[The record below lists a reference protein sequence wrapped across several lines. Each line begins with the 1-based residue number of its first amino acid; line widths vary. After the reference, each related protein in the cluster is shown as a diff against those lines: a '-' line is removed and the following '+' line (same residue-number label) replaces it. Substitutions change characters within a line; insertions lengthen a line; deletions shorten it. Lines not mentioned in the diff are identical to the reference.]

1 MTRQRRSIAQT
12 VGIPI
17 LIAAVVVGLG
27 FGQTATIEGQV
38 QTYTCAAPG
47 GFAGEAVVPVAP
59 ILLTS
64 LKTIA
69 NPVLPTDPLT
79 GAVVLRGDLV
89 DYVANLQA
97 AIRLGKAFF
106 WDMQVG
112 SDNQTACATC
122 HFNAGGDIRDRNQ
135 LSPGPNG
142 SWDQVYYAPN
152 STLFPGGFPFTISD
166 AKPLPNP
173 TVPYP
178 DANAPSAPK
187 IFDTDNIVGSQGVR
201 KSTFSGIDAKGNEL
215 TIPVAD
221 ATFSVGGKNVRQV
234 TGKNAPPV
242 INAVFNHRNFFNS
255 RAQPEFNGVNPFG
268 QRDLSARVWVVNS
281 LGGATSTNIVIKNAS
296 LASQAVGPVLNDVEM
311 SAAGRTFPDVAR
323 KLLLRKPLGLQQVSA
338 ADSVLGPL
346 ADSPKGLTTSYAAL
360 IQKAFT
366 PKWWNSTAQVQVGT
380 KLMSMTEANFS
391 LFWGLS
397 VMLYEATLVS
407 DDSPLDR
414 FLMYRSVPGGVPN
427 PTLLDPVVA
436 RVGGSVTHDNIIN
449 GLTLFEMPPPP
460 APGPNGVGCML
471 CHGGAELTNASVR
484 ALTAGVEPLDQN
496 FKKFGFDLRMERMFM
511 QIPPVAP
518 NMNQVALDTATYQ
531 MTATNTTTGAT
542 APVRIATYD
551 TGFYNVGVR
560 PTADDPG
567 LDATDPWGKFLSFTR
582 FLQTTQLNP
591 SFIKVPGNGLACG
604 GAIVNNT
611 SGFPLLSGG
620 LKKTEA
626 TDTAG
631 SFKVLALRNTEL
643 NGPYFHNGGKATL
656 AQVLDFYSIGGDFSN
671 ATLAPLIRPLI
682 DPLTGAP
689 LKAEQK
695 NDLLMML
702 LSLTDERVLKE
713 QAPFDHPELSVPNG
727 DNPPGVDNLMT
738 RPAVGAAG
746 GADIPRFLSLS
757 PFVR

>member
-1 MTRQRRSIAQT
+1 MATQRKSLGPA
-12 VGIPI
+12 VAI
-17 LIAAVVVGLG
+17 LIVTAAMVLGLDQAG
-27 FGQTATIEGQV
+27 IQAQI
-38 QTYTCAAPG
+38 QTYQCAAPG

-64 LKTIA
+64 LKTVA
-69 NPVLPTDPLT
+69 NPVIPPDPLT
-79 GAVVLRGDLV
+79 GAPTIRGDLV
-89 DYVANLQA
+89 DYIANLQA
-97 AIRLGKAFF
+97 AIQLGKAFF

-112 SDNQTACATC
+112 SDNKTACATC
-122 HFNAGGDIRDRNQ
+122 HFQAGGDSRDKNQ

-142 SWDQVYYAPN
+142 SWDQVYYGPN
-152 STLFPGGFPFTISD
+152 TTLFQGGFPFTITDTPCPTS
-166 AKPLPNP
+166 ATPPLCG
-173 TVPYP
+173 
-178 DANAPSAPK
+178 
-187 IFDTDNIVGSQGVR
+187 TDNIVGSQGVR
-201 KSTFSGIDAKGNEL
+201 KSRFVSIDANGNEL
-215 TIPVAD
+215 TQSVAD
-221 ATFSVGGKNVRQV
+221 GTFSVSGANVRQV
-234 TGKNAPPV
+234 TGKNAPSV

-255 RAQPEFNGVNPFG
+255 RAQAEFNGVTPFG
-268 QRDLSARVWVVNS
+268 SRDTTARVWVVNS
-281 LGGATSTNIVIKNAS
+281 LGGATNTNIVIKNAS

-311 SAAGRTFPDVAR
+311 SATGRTFPDVAR

-338 ADSVLGPL
+338 ADSVLGTL
-346 ADSPKGLTTSYAAL
+346 ADSPTGLRTSYAAL
-360 IQKAFT
+360 IQQAFT

-391 LFWGLS
+391 MFWGLS
-397 VMLYEATLVS
+397 VMLYEATLVA

-414 FLMYRSVPGGVPN
+414 FLMYRSVAGGVPN
-427 PTLLDPVVA
+427 PALLDPVIA
-436 RVGGSVTHDNIIN
+436 RVGSLSPGVTRDNVIN
-449 GLTLFEMPPPP
+449 GLTLFEMPPAP
-460 APGPNGVGCML
+460 APPPNGVGCML

-511 QIPPVAP
+511 QIPPLPP
-518 NMNQVALDTATYQ
+518 NMNQVTLDTNTYT
-531 MTATNTTTGAT
+531 MTASNTTTGVS

-560 PTADDPG
+560 PTNDDQG
-567 LDATDPWGKFLSFTR
+567 LDATDPWGKPLSFTR
-582 FLQTTQLNP
+582 YYQVTQLNP

-631 SFKVLALRNTEL
+631 SFKVLSLRNAEL
-643 NGPYFHNGGKATL
+643 SGPYFHNGGKATL

-671 ATLAPLIRPLI
+671 PTLAPLIRPLV
-682 DPLTGAP
+682 DPIGGGP
-689 LKAEQK
+689 LKAGQK
-695 NDLLMML
+695 TDLLMLL

-713 QAPFDHPELSVPNG
+713 QAPFDHPQLFVPNG
-727 DNPPGVDNLMT
+727 DYPAGVDTLVT
-738 RPAVGAAG
+738 RPAVGAGG
-746 GADIPRFLSLS
+746 GADLQRFLNLS